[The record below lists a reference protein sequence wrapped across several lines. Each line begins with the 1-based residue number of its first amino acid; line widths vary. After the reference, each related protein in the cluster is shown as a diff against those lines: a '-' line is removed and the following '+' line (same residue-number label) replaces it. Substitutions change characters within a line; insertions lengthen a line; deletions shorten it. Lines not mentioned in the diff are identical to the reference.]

1 MRMVGEQDVPHR
13 RPAKQKKTNK
23 MKKMTKRGSMTL
35 GSAIGKLLTPT
46 LTLVAAATILLSAS
60 QAVGGEVSVVGTTAA
75 IINPLGDGVNFST
88 VDNQPTGT
96 GVFKPFLT
104 LQNNPIEQGYNTSGN
119 ADGTV
124 NKDVFDTKR
133 QPNWN
138 HDIKVSDLQNVNGFY
153 VFELDANETGVGNI
167 NRLLSIDNIV
177 VYTSP
182 NGAQGTEQFDANGI
196 LQFTDKKLVYAMNNP
211 NTPTAEMP
219 NWATIDASRSDGGS
233 TSGSGSSDLLVYIP
247 VKYFTDAG
255 VKDSEYLYFYN
266 LNGVH
271 YQSEAGTSAD
281 AGYEEWR
288 AWQGPNNVP
297 DGGNTLVLFGTAIV
311 ALGVLA
317 RRRQLANVVA

>member
-1 MRMVGEQDVPHR
+1 
-13 RPAKQKKTNK
+13 
-23 MKKMTKRGSMTL
+23 MTL

-46 LTLVAAATILLSAS
+46 LTLVAAATILLPAS
-60 QAVGGEVSVVGTTAA
+60 ETFAGELNLVGTTDTFT
-75 IINPLGDGVNFST
+75 PFGDGAKFGT

-138 HDIKVSDLQNVNGFY
+138 HDIKLGDLQKQDGFY

-177 VYTSP
+177 IYGSP
-182 NGAQGTEQFDANGI
+182 NGKQGTEVFDANGI

-211 NTPTAEMP
+211 NTPAATMP
-219 NWATIDASRSDGGS
+219 NWVTIDASRSDGGS

-247 VKYFTDAG
+247 VHFFTDAN
-255 VKDSEYLYFYN
+255 VQDSDYVYFYN

-271 YQSEAGTSAD
+271 YQSEQGTSAD
-281 AGYEEWR
+281 AGFEEWR
-288 AWQGPNNVP
+288 SKQGPNSVP
-297 DGGNTLVLFGTAIV
+297 DGGNTLVLFGTAIA
-311 ALGVLA
+311 ALGVVA
-317 RRRQLANVVA
+317 RRRNLANVVA